1 MYENYKGRIEE
12 ILSKLTLREKIGQL
26 NQEVTPTLE
35 NLEALKEA
43 IRRGEVGSII
53 MANTATA
60 GNDAQNKINSD
71 FYNEIQR
78 IAVEESPNGIPLIY
92 GRDVIHGHRTCFPI
106 PLAQAAAFNSEL
118 VEKSYSDIA
127 EEATAESVHWTFTPM
142 LDISRDPRWGRI
154 IEGPGEDPYV
164 GQCVAK
170 AVVKGLQGDDVSKE
184 EKMLACAK
192 HFIGYGA
199 SEGGRDY
206 HRTEI
211 SNYSL
216 FNYYLPAF
224 RAAVEAG
231 ALTVMSSFND
241 INGQPVTTSEFYLK
255 EVLRDMLGF
264 EGFVVSDWESIKQL
278 IRQGVA
284 ENDADCARLSIKA
297 GLDMDMV
304 DRIYITELEKLAAN
318 DPDIIEKIDESVRRI
333 LYVKLKKGLFERP
346 YCSQKPYD
354 KEKHMNN
361 ALNIARESIVLL
373 KNEKNVLPL
382 KKEANIALV
391 GPFVDEKRS
400 LLGARFDD
408 ETGLMHIYYG
418 NCPVCAQNSQGILR
432 YEQEWHKDQEIHDK
446 YGEIED
452 EMIVI
457 REYVKLY
464 ERSPQMPFPSIKD
477 YRMFGEMG
485 DVVFGAKYSDNF
497 GFTFSS
503 WYQDREH
510 LSVTLGNYS
519 GDYESSKEAFATR
532 ARLVDI
538 HKLFTE
544 DEAANLYR
552 CIDYVRV
559 HSEDLTFEQDEQL
572 RDLTDKLTDGYPKL
586 RDNPPSFD
594 EDTTIKMDM

>member
-1 MYENYKGRIEE
+1 MHMSLY
-12 ILSKLTLREKIGQL
+12 Q
-26 NQEVTPTLE
+26 
-35 NLEALKEA
+35 
-43 IRRGEVGSII
+43 
-53 MANTATA
+53 
-60 GNDAQNKINSD
+60 
-71 FYNEIQR
+71 
-78 IAVEESPNGIPLIY
+78 
-92 GRDVIHGHRTCFPI
+92 
-106 PLAQAAAFNSEL
+106 SEL
-118 VEKSYSDIA
+118 FRK
-127 EEATAESVHWTFTPM
+127 
-142 LDISRDPRWGRI
+142 L
-154 IEGPGEDPYV
+154 
-164 GQCVAK
+164 
-170 AVVKGLQGDDVSKE
+170 
-184 EKMLACAK
+184 
-192 HFIGYGA
+192 
-199 SEGGRDY
+199 
-206 HRTEI
+206 
-211 SNYSL
+211 SNH
-216 FNYYLPAF
+216 
-224 RAAVEAG
+224 
-231 ALTVMSSFND
+231 
-241 INGQPVTTSEFYLK
+241 
-255 EVLRDMLGF
+255 
-264 EGFVVSDWESIKQL
+264 
-278 IRQGVA
+278 
-284 ENDADCARLSIKA
+284 DCS
-297 GLDMDMV
+297 
-304 DRIYITELEKLAAN
+304 
-318 DPDIIEKIDESVRRI
+318 
-333 LYVKLKKGLFERP
+333 
-346 YCSQKPYD
+346 
-354 KEKHMNN
+354 
-361 ALNIARESIVLL
+361 
-373 KNEKNVLPL
+373 
-382 KKEANIALV
+382 
-391 GPFVDEKRS
+391 
-400 LLGARFDD
+400 ARFDG

-586 RDNPPSFD
+586 RDNPPSCD